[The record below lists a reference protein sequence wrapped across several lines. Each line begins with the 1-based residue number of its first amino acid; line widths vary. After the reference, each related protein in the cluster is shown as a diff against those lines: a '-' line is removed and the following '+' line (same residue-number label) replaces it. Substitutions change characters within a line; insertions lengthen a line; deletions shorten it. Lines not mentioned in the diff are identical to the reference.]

1 MLSLSIE
8 SIFHSEIL
16 VYITLFLLCF
26 LCICIMFS
34 KSTINIAIYFSLFS
48 LFSVLVYLLTNS
60 PDVAMTEACL
70 GAGFSTAVTLSALK
84 KIKKEIASE
93 FVLFND
99 NNFFIASR
107 TYYFL
112 LIYIAV
118 IYFGK
123 DLVSEESLENFH
135 QSFLNNYYINN
146 TDKDIGITSIV
157 AAILASYRG
166 YDTMLET
173 LVILIAGI
181 CCYVILR
188 HKD

>member
-70 GAGFSTAVTLSALK
+70 GAGFSTAITFSGLK
-84 KIKKEIASE
+84 KIRKELNSE
-93 FVLFND
+93 FISFDDGKFLLAF
-99 NNFFIASR
+99 R
-107 TYYFL
+107 TSYFL
-112 LIYIAV
+112 LIYIVV

-135 QSFLNNYYINN
+135 QSHLNKYYINN

-181 CCYVILR
+181 CCCVVL
-188 HKD
+188 KCKN